1 MVTGGVEGH
10 ACVWC
15 PVWCVRAMTFGSCAP
30 QPRAVVVNL
39 CGNIHMSVHAYSL
52 VPAPELGWWTA
63 DDANTQ
69 LGTALPIEQLSP
81 SQQDVFNFT
90 YSGTL
95 LNMCSTTGY
104 VVLRT
109 CISNATALRQML
121 DLIRRL

>member
-1 MVTGGVEGH
+1 MMRT
-10 ACVWC
+10 
-15 PVWCVRAMTFGSCAP
+15 T
-30 QPRAVVVNL
+30 NL
-39 CGNIHMSVHAYSL
+39 EHDPS
-52 VPAPELGWWTA
+52 
-63 DDANTQ
+63 
-69 LGTALPIEQLSP
+69 IEQLSP